1 MNRCSPAV
9 IIRLNSPVILIMIK
23 LMHLCEP
30 SYHKNHAF
38 MCTFNPVDSDF
49 MQDVKCFLK
58 GTHDTSSLNSESE
71 INR

>member
-9 IIRLNSPVILIMIK
+9 IIRFDSPVILIMIK

-30 SYHKNHAF
+30 SYHKTHAF

-49 MQDVKCFLK
+49 MQDVKCF
-58 GTHDTSSLNSESE
+58 
-71 INR
+71 